1 MDERKE
7 PYIEQQPVEDT
18 LYTKLQAQ
26 TLDEVQ
32 RLAGKVWTDYNV
44 HDPGITVGDATNH
57 ALAELDYKLGFP
69 LADYCTEKDG
79 LFSPRRFGLFPPE
92 DAYTTQP
99 VTVED
104 YRRLFLAN
112 IPDIDDVHLV
122 CDTKTGGYTIRI
134 LPSPFRNEKA
144 DKVCEEVKTLYHRY
158 RNLCEFLSGE
168 VEILKPD
175 ELEFQAEFEIDSG
188 EDATDVLARVYA
200 AILDYLSGEVRISMP
215 DETAVS
221 AISPEEWLEGMSG
234 IVRPV
239 LSEGK
244 RIEHELYKRLRAVK
258 GVRSFTTCYLMK
270 NGIPQ
275 TDFSQGFGLHIPERE
290 DELRV
295 CIRQEHDQTK
305 PIFVTF
311 LKRLE
316 VLYQSNR
323 RRIPAQEELRK
334 EYHWSMPEAV
344 YRDIFAHDSV
354 LGDFPACYRLSEA
367 GKPGKSVFENYLA
380 LYDRV
385 IEDGLKEVEGLPGLL
400 SLKANEAGKLDSRHI
415 REAKKQYLDFL
426 DKLYGVE
433 SNPAWLA
440 GQNRYG
446 ETEEGMLC
454 RRMNFL
460 SHAAYLTRNRSRA
473 RNILPGEAGSGAA
486 VVKEWFCHLLGL
498 DSSDEHF
505 VGNVLP
511 KYNLRIVEKRK
522 RRTLVERMDSLLMDE
537 RMLEED
543 MVEPVRYE
551 ELASDEAKKLDEYNE
566 MREELEYFNEN
577 RISGDLFRGG
587 TVLARYRTV
596 QFGAEEYIL
605 LYRNQERDGYTNLG
619 RADSRE
625 RLNRM
630 ANILRRFLRE
640 LNRACE
646 TVYIM
651 EPVLADTDRAFR
663 LMLVFPNWTGRFHS
677 DNFRAHCE
685 ELLRELLPAHLA
697 IDTYWLGESGM
708 KKFENYYRQWI
719 RSLTDRRMGNYK
731 KQLLQLIDELLH
743 TEAEKEIQD
752 DTDRPHIV

>member
-7 PYIEQQPVEDT
+7 PYIEQQPVEDA

-44 HDPGITVGDATNH
+44 HDPGITVGDVTNH
-57 ALAELDYKLGFP
+57 ALTELDYKLGFP
-69 LADYCTEKDG
+69 LADYCVDKDG
-79 LFSPRRFGLFPPE
+79 TFSPGRFGLFPPE
-92 DAYTTQP
+92 ETYTTQP

-104 YRRLFLAN
+104 YRRLFLAG
-112 IPDIDDVHLV
+112 IPDIDDVHLT
-122 CDTKTGGYTIRI
+122 CDAKTGGYTIRI
-134 LPSPFRNEKA
+134 LPSPFRK
-144 DKVCEEVKTLYHRY
+144 DTDRICEEVKVLYHRY

-175 ELEFQAEFEIDSG
+175 ELEFQAELEIAPG
-188 EDATDVLARVYA
+188 EDATDVLARIYA

-215 DETAVS
+215 DDTS
-221 AISPEEWLEGMSG
+221 ASGIPPEEWLEGMTG
-234 IVRPV
+234 VVRPTV
-239 LSEGK
+239 SEGK
-244 RIEHELYKRLRAVK
+244 RTEHELYKRLRAVK

-270 NGIPQ
+270 GGEPQ

-290 DELRV
+290 NELHV
-295 CIRQEHDQTK
+295 HISQEHEMQK
-305 PIFVTF
+305 PDFATF
-311 LKRLE
+311 LRRLE

-323 RRIPAQEELRK
+323 RRIPSQDELK
-334 EYHWSMPEAV
+334 KKYHWNIPEAT
-344 YRDIFAHDSV
+344 YRDIFTHDSV
-354 LGDFPACYRLSEA
+354 LGDFPACYRLSEEGGQGNNA
-367 GKPGKSVFENYLA
+367 FENYLA

-385 IEDGLKEVEGLPGLL
+385 IQDGLKEAGGLPGLL
-400 SLKANEAGKLDSRHI
+400 SLKTDNAGKLNRRHI

-433 SNPAWLA
+433 SNPDWLA
-440 GQNRYG
+440 GQNCYG
-446 ETEEGMLC
+446 ETEEGTLR

-460 SHAAYLTRNRSRA
+460 SHAACLTRNRSRA
-473 RNILPGEAGSGAA
+473 RNILSGEAEGGTP

-498 DSSDEHF
+498 ESGDEHF

-511 KYNLRIVEKRK
+511 KYNLRIVDKKKKKE
-522 RRTLVERMDSLLMDE
+522 TLAERIDSLLMDDPLLKDS
-537 RMLEED
+537 MTK
-543 MVEPVRYE
+543 PVPYE
-551 ELASDEAKKLDEYNE
+551 ELASGEAEKLDEYNE

-587 TVLARYRTV
+587 IDLANYWTV
-596 QFGAEEYIL
+596 QFGAGEYIL
-605 LYRNQERDGYTNLG
+605 LYRNRERDGYTNLG

-663 LMLVFPNWTGRFHS
+663 LMLVFPDWTGRFHLPA
-677 DNFRAHCE
+677 FRAHCE

-697 IDTYWLGESGM
+697 IETHWLGERNM
-708 KKFENYYRQWI
+708 KQFENYYRQWI
-719 RSLTDRRMGNYK
+719 RSLTDRRMGDYK
-731 KQLLQLIDELLH
+731 KLLLQVIDELLK
-743 TEAEKEIQD
+743 TEKELRD
-752 DTDRPHIV
+752 DTD

>member
-1 MDERKE
+1 MDEQKE
-7 PYIEQQPVEDT
+7 PYIEQQPVEDA
-18 LYTKLQAQ
+18 LYTKLQEQ

-44 HDPGITVGDATNH
+44 HDPGITVGDVTNH
-57 ALAELDYKLGFP
+57 ALTELDYKLGFP
-69 LADYCTEKDG
+69 LADYCVEKDG
-79 LFSPRRFGLFPPE
+79 TFSPGRFGLFPPE
-92 DAYTTQP
+92 EVYTTQP

-122 CDTKTGGYTIRI
+122 CDAKTGGYTIRI
-134 LPSPFRNEKA
+134 LPSPFRKEK
-144 DKVCEEVKTLYHRY
+144 VGRICEEVKALYHRY

-168 VEILKPD
+168 VEILEPD
-175 ELEFQAEFEIDSG
+175 ELEFQAEFEIAPG
-188 EDATDVLARVYA
+188 EDASVVLASVYA
-200 AILDYLSGEVRISMP
+200 AILDYLSGAVRISMP
-215 DETAVS
+215 DGTVTS
-221 AISPEEWLEGMSG
+221 AIPPGEWLEGMTG
-234 IVRPV
+234 AVRPV

-244 RIEHELYKRLRAVK
+244 RTEHELYKRLRTVK

-270 NGIPQ
+270 DGIPQ

-290 DELRV
+290 DELHV
-295 CIRQEHDQTK
+295 LIRREHNK
-305 PIFVTF
+305 PEPDFATF

-316 VLYQSNR
+316 VLYQSGR

-334 EYHWSMPEAV
+334 EYHWHIPKAV
-344 YRDIFAHDSV
+344 YRNIFAHDSV
-354 LGDFPACYRLSEA
+354 LGDFPSCYRLSET
-367 GKPGKSVFENYLA
+367 GNPGNNAFENYLA

-385 IEDGLKEVEGLPGLL
+385 IQEGLEEAGGLPRLL
-400 SLKANEAGKLDSRHI
+400 SLEAGDAGNLNHRNV
-415 REAKKQYLDFL
+415 REAKKQYLNFL

-433 SNPAWLA
+433 SDPAWLA

-446 ETEEGMLC
+446 ETEEGTLR

-473 RNILPGEAGSGAA
+473 RNILPGEAGGGTPVA
-486 VVKEWFCHLLGL
+486 KEWFCHLLGL
-498 DSSDEHF
+498 ESSDEHA

-522 RRTLVERMDSLLMDE
+522 RRPLAERMDSLLMVE

-587 TVLARYRTV
+587 TDLARYRTV

-605 LYRNQERDGYTNLG
+605 LYRNRERDGYTNLG

-651 EPVLADTDRAFR
+651 EPVLADPDRAFR
-663 LMLVFPNWTGRFHS
+663 LMLVLPDWTGRFHPPG
-677 DNFRAHCE
+677 FRAHCE
-685 ELLRELLPAHLA
+685 KLLRELLPAHLS
-697 IDTYWLGESGM
+697 IDIYWLGERSM
-708 KKFENYYRQWI
+708 KKFENYYHQWI
-719 RSLTDRRMGNYK
+719 RSLTDRRMGDYK
-731 KQLLQLIDELLH
+731 KLLLQVIDELLN
-743 TEAEKEIQD
+743 TETEKEIRD
-752 DTDRPHIV
+752 DTD

>member
-1 MDERKE
+1 MTDERKE
-7 PYIEQQPVEDT
+7 PYIEQQPVEDA

-44 HDPGITVGDATNH
+44 HDPGITVGDVTNH
-57 ALAELDYKLGFP
+57 ALTELDYKLGFP
-69 LADYCTEKDG
+69 LADYCVEEDG
-79 LFSPRRFGLFPPE
+79 TFSPGRFGLFPPE

-104 YRRLFLAN
+104 YRRLFLAG
-112 IPDIDDVHLV
+112 IPDIDDVHLT
-122 CDTKTGGYTIRI
+122 CDAKTGGYTIRI
-134 LPSPFRNEKA
+134 LPSPFKKDTDRI
-144 DKVCEEVKTLYHRY
+144 CEEVKALYHRY
-158 RNLCEFLSGE
+158 RNLCEFLSEE
-168 VEILKPD
+168 VEILRLD
-175 ELEFQAEFEIDSG
+175 ELEFHAEFEIAPG
-188 EDATDVLARVYA
+188 EDAAEVLARIYA

-215 DETAVS
+215 DDTS
-221 AISPEEWLEGMSG
+221 ASGISPEEWLEGMTG
-234 IVRPV
+234 VVRPV

-244 RIEHELYKRLRAVK
+244 RTEHELYKRLRAVK

-270 NGIPQ
+270 GGEPQ
-275 TDFSQGFGLHIPERE
+275 TDFSQGFGLHIPENK
-290 DELRV
+290 DELHV
-295 CIRQEHDQTK
+295 CIRREHEMPEPD
-305 PIFVTF
+305 FATF
-311 LKRLE
+311 LRRLE

-334 EYHWSMPEAV
+334 EYHWHMPEAT
-344 YRDIFAHDSV
+344 YRDIFAHDSI
-354 LGDFPACYRLSEA
+354 LGDFPACYRLSEERGEGNNA
-367 GKPGKSVFENYLA
+367 FENYLA

-385 IEDGLKEVEGLPGLL
+385 IQDGLKEAGGLPGLL
-400 SLKANEAGKLDSRHI
+400 SLKAEDAGNLCNRRV

-433 SNPAWLA
+433 SNPDWLT

-446 ETEEGMLC
+446 ETEEGMLR

-460 SHAAYLTRNRSRA
+460 GHAACLTRNRSRA
-473 RNILPGEAGSGAA
+473 RNILSGEAEGGTP

-498 DSSDEHF
+498 ESSDEHF

-511 KYNLRIVEKRK
+511 MYNLRIVDKKKKKE
-522 RRTLVERMDSLLMDE
+522 TLAERIDSLLMDDPL
-537 RMLEED
+537 LED
-543 MVEPVRYE
+543 SMTEPVPYE
-551 ELASDEAKKLDEYNE
+551 ELASGEAEKLDEYNE
-566 MREELEYFNEN
+566 MRGELEYFNEN

-587 TVLARYRTV
+587 IDLARYRTV

-605 LYRNQERDGYTNLG
+605 LYRNRERDGYTNLG

-651 EPVLADTDRAFR
+651 EPVLADTGRAFR
-663 LMLVFPNWTGRFHS
+663 LMLVFPDWTGRFHS
-677 DNFRAHCE
+677 KNFRAHCE

-697 IDTYWLGESGM
+697 IETYWLDERRM

-719 RSLTDRRMGNYK
+719 RSLTDRRMGDYK
-731 KQLLQLIDELLH
+731 KLLLQVIDELLR
-743 TEAEKEIQD
+743 TEAEKKLRD
-752 DTDRPHIV
+752 DTD